1 MMVVAETLPSLLAV
15 PLTAMKSPT
24 LTALEVRVPVVV
36 RKVVVEANVT
46 VRDVPPRVWMVIVS
60 PETAVTLPIVV
71 GRGLPAGGLP

>member
-1 MMVVAETLPSLLAV
+1 MMVVAETLPSSLAF

-36 RKVVVEANVT
+36 RKVVDDANVT
-46 VRDVPPRVWMVIVS
+46 VRVVPPRVWMVIVS

-71 GRGLPAGGLP
+71 GRGLPAGGVP

>member
-1 MMVVAETLPSLLAV
+1 MMVVAETLPSLLVV

-24 LTALEVRVPVVV
+24 LTAFEVRVPVVV

-46 VRDVPPRVWMVIVS
+46 VRDVPPRDWMVIVS

-71 GRGLPAGGLP
+71 GRCFPAGGLP

>member
-1 MMVVAETLPSLLAV
+1 MPE
-15 PLTAMKSPT
+15 
-24 LTALEVRVPVVV
+24 VV